1 MWNDWKSVQFSSSV
15 VSDSLPPH
23 EPLHVRPPCPLP
35 TPGVHSNSCP
45 LCQWWHPTISSS
57 VIPFSCFQSFP
68 ASGSFQWASCSYQVA
83 KVLSFRFNTSP
94 SNEHQGL
101 ISFMI
106 KWSKGWSP
114 CCPRDPQESSP
125 TPQFKSI
132 NSSAFSFLYSP
143 SLTSIHT
150 EKTMALTRWTFVD
163 KVMSLLFN
171 ILSRWVIAFLPR
183 SKCLLI
189 SWLQSPSAVILEPPK
204 IKSLTVSSSICYEVM
219 GPDARS

>member
-101 ISFMI
+101 ISFMMDWLDLLVSKEI
-106 KWSKGWSP
+106 SRVFSNTTVQKDQFFCTQLSSWSNSHMHTW
-114 CCPRDPQESSP
+114 PQEKP
-125 TPQFKSI
+125 
-132 NSSAFSFLYSP
+132 
-143 SLTSIHT
+143 
-150 EKTMALTRWTFVD
+150 
-163 KVMSLLFN
+163 
-171 ILSRWVIAFLPR
+171 
-183 SKCLLI
+183 
-189 SWLQSPSAVILEPPK
+189 
-204 IKSLTVSSSICYEVM
+204 
-219 GPDARS
+219 